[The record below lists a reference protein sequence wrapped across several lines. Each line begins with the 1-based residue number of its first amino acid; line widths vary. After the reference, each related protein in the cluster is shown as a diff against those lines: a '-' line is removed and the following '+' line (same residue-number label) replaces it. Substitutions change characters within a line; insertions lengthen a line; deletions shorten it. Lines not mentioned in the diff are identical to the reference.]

1 MARRLMISVFL
12 ALVASASVH
21 SFEISSM
28 SAQSVNV
35 KEGEDVELWCKSDD
49 YWEWC
54 KITHVA
60 SDTRDPIQQ
69 KNFNFRLSLKM
80 AIFLPDFCLRV
91 GK

>member
-12 ALVASASVH
+12 ALVASSSVH
-21 SFEISSM
+21 SYSFEISSM

-60 SDTRDPIQQ
+60 SDTREPIQ
-69 KNFNFRLSLKM
+69 
-80 AIFLPDFCLRV
+80 
-91 GK
+91 